1 MITGYISVKIQTSS
15 IIIVFSMSE
24 ILQEI
29 KSPCMVPVFSF
40 SKKQHSISPNLAMTT
55 CLISAFFLGTSAAQA
70 IAAHDLAEQC
80 PNVVTE
86 PVSLPDPTTIQ
97 HLLGESAVTS
107 GRGKGKI
114 SRQKNYDLAK

>member
-1 MITGYISVKIQTSS
+1 MFS
-15 IIIVFSMSE
+15 ISE

-40 SKKQHSISPNLAMTT
+40 SKKQHSISPNPVMTT

-70 IAAHDLAEQC
+70 IAADDLVEQC
-80 PNVVTE
+80 PSVVTE

-97 HLLGESAVTS
+97 QLLGESAVTS
-107 GRGKGKI
+107 GRGRGKI
-114 SRQKNYDLAK
+114 SRQKNYYDLAK